1 MPSHCLPVKILK
13 KGVGL
18 VQNNIKVDYS
28 LYLVTERSFLGNLSL
43 EAAVEQAI
51 TGGVTLVQ
59 LREKNLST
67 LEFYNTALK
76 IKKVTDA
83 YGIPLIINDRADI
96 ALAVDAAGLHVG
108 QDDLPAKTAR
118 KILGKTKLIGV
129 SVATVAE
136 ALKAVEEGADYIG
149 VGAVFPTM
157 TKRDTNHIGVARLA
171 EIKKAVDIP
180 VVAIGGINMDNV
192 ALLKG
197 AQIDGIATVSA
208 ILGSAN
214 IKKAAMEL
222 KQQIGFKIEERSL

>member
-1 MPSHCLPVKILK
+1 MPSHCLPVKISK
-13 KGVGL
+13 KGVEL

-28 LYLVTERSFLGNLSL
+28 LYLVTERSFLGKMSL
-43 EAAVEQAI
+43 EVAVEQAI
-51 TGGVTLVQ
+51 KGGVNLVQ

-76 IKKVTDA
+76 IKEVTDA

-96 ALAVDAAGLHVG
+96 ALAVDATGLHVG
-108 QDDLPAKTAR
+108 QDDLPVKIAR
-118 KILGKTKLIGV
+118 QILGKTKIIGV
-129 SVATVAE
+129 SAATVGE

-149 VGAVFPTM
+149 AGAVFPTM
-157 TKRDTNHIGVARLA
+157 TKRDTKHIGVARLA

-180 VVAIGGINMDNV
+180 VVAIGGINMDNA

-197 AQIDGIATVSA
+197 TQIDGIAVVSA

-214 IKKAAMEL
+214 IKKAAVEL
-222 KQQIGFKIEERSL
+222 KQQIRF